1 MVIVFT
7 LHYSSISPTNSRNPY
22 LYSVYEKKKVMEV
35 GGVTNREERNIL
47 KSCLPKCYL
56 IYLIKIYLFGLQN
69 FHVYL

>member
-1 MVIVFT
+1 
-7 LHYSSISPTNSRNPY
+7 
-22 LYSVYEKKKVMEV
+22 MEV

-69 FHVYL
+69 FHVYKFII